1 MTKPKKDLL
10 LQAFH
15 RRGLVSL
22 AGLQRW
28 LSRGARFPQRVRP
41 ELEAGTGRW
50 LAAVDDAIATLVAV
64 TGGDGLRTCRN
75 VLATAPL
82 EDVQM
87 WRYAL
92 TSGALGAFGSRDEV
106 EPIFLAAESRT
117 AAADP
122 QLQEALVAL
131 LGAST
136 AKAEDLLQI
145 AEGAW
150 PIALALVEDMPTVQ
164 AQDTLHEVIVYECE
178 NYQSELQQKFK
189 RLMTAVT
196 AMVSRRPDLRF
207 TLQDFDR
214 LPELAQTALGDIESI
229 LTPASILH
237 YRSRIAD
244 QLALTQREAARKEL
258 RAKRMRARQIPAQQ
272 RVITAITA
280 LFDSKDATSGRR
292 WSSVVRSFQL
302 LAACMESGKRESI
315 DRTFNQLLKAR
326 EGEWE
331 GIPSAVGM
339 VRAQLLSAWPESS
352 GVALAFLSMPRAV
365 QCRTER
371 NEVSL
376 ISDCTSLMTLIEECA
391 TREYLSLSKDRA
403 LLWSRSTH
411 RFRKLWD
418 KVFLAQRVI
427 EDSELDAI
435 IEWLQLAPRAVRE
448 KFDRTHDSW
457 LTAQAARP
465 DFVAAALNSSDESLR
480 AMLLGATSILRYD
493 HACRA
498 VSAADESSASS
509 RLKVELNAFAAK
521 NDVIFDSLAVD
532 GVNTLGVDR
541 TVTLLGLALN
551 KHRLATMFASAL
563 DARHP
568 AQVAGFV
575 FRFMSESEDSPARTA
590 WRSLIRAGN
599 DIPQQVVQSIWSGV
613 LDSGTASA
621 VKLMKLRPDVFGPF
635 AMNDLPPEELLVAA
649 VKCPSLVAHFGREF
663 NSAQVLRAVPP
674 ALKSLAKRPMLR
686 AVLELAA
693 LSHLRE
699 IPHLR
704 MLARTANARRALE
717 PGTRF
722 DDRYRTYTLPKRS
735 GGTREISVPDD
746 RLKRLHRRLLSGAF
760 DPVPLH
766 DASHGF
772 RKGRSILTNARVH
785 VGCRLVLNVD
795 IKGFFPN
802 TTYSR
807 VLTACMKVAGGNL
820 SVRGA
825 KLLADI
831 CCYGGA
837 LPTGAPT
844 SPAIGN
850 LVLRGADAAISKAAS
865 ASGINYTRYAD
876 DLTFSDDGAA
886 KRIIPFVQRVLGEI
900 GYELDAKKTH
910 LYRRGRQQLVTNL
923 VVNDRVNLRRSDR
936 RRIRAAVE
944 RRCAGHE
951 VTWHGKPMDDQSL
964 HGRLALL
971 AMIDPAPAANYRRRL
986 EAEASGWGVRR
997 G

>member
-10 LQAFH
+10 LQGFH
-15 RRGLVSL
+15 GRGLVSL

-28 LSRGARFPQRVRP
+28 LSRGVRFPQRVRL
-41 ELEAGTGRW
+41 ELEAGNGRW
-50 LAAVDDAIATLVAV
+50 IAAVDDAVSTVVEA
-64 TGGDGLRTCRN
+64 TGGDRLRTCRN

-82 EDVQM
+82 EDIQI

-92 TSGALGAFGSRDEV
+92 TAGALGAFGSRDEL

-117 AAADP
+117 SAADP
-122 QLQEALVAL
+122 KLQEALVAL
-131 LGAST
+131 IGAST
-136 AKAEDLLQI
+136 AKAEDLFPI

-150 PIALALVEDMPTVQ
+150 PIALAIIEDMPAVQ
-164 AQDTLHEVIVYECE
+164 AREKLQEVIEFECQNYE
-178 NYQSELQQKFK
+178 SVRQQKFK
-189 RLMTAVT
+189 RLMSAVNGI
-196 AMVSRRPDLRF
+196 VSRRPDLRY
-207 TLQDFDR
+207 TLRDFDR
-214 LPELAQTALGDIESI
+214 LPELATSALDDVESI
-229 LTPASILH
+229 LSPESVRR
-237 YRSRIAD
+237 YRSR
-244 QLALTQREAARKEL
+244 LAGQVALKQREAARAEMRTMRL
-258 RAKRMRARQIPAQQ
+258 RVRQSAAQQ
-272 RVITAITA
+272 RVINAVSG
-280 LFDSKDATSGRR
+280 LFESEGVTSARR
-292 WSSVVRSFQL
+292 WAAVVRSFQL
-302 LAACMESGKRESI
+302 LAACTGAGKRESI
-315 DRTFNQLLKAR
+315 DSAINTLLKSR
-326 EGEWE
+326 RSELEV
-331 GIPSAVGM
+331 IPAAGVK
-339 VRAQLLSAWPESS
+339 VPAQLRTAWPESS
-352 GVALAFLSMPRAV
+352 GVALAFLASPRTV
-365 QCRTER
+365 QCRTKR
-371 NEVSL
+371 HSISL
-376 ISDCTSLMTLIEECA
+376 ISDCESLMSVIEDFA
-391 TREYLSLSKDRA
+391 TAEYLCASKDRA
-403 LLWSRSTH
+403 LLWSVATDRSL
-411 RFRKLWD
+411 RIWD
-418 KVFLAQRVI
+418 KVFLTQRVI
-427 EDSELDAI
+427 KDSELDVVMS
-435 IEWLQLAPRAVRE
+435 WLQSAPPDIRDQ
-448 KFDRTHDSW
+448 FDQMHGSW
-457 LTAQAARP
+457 LTAQALRP
-465 DFVAAALNSSDESLR
+465 EFVATALTSSDESLR
-480 AMLLGATSILRYD
+480 SMLLGATSVLRYD

-498 VSAADESSASS
+498 VAAAKKSSAKSQLQADF
-509 RLKVELNAFAAK
+509 RAFINK
-521 NDVIFDSLAVD
+521 NKVIFDGLAANGVD
-532 GVNTLGVDR
+532 ALGVDR
-541 TVTLLGLALN
+541 TVTLLGVALN
-551 KHRLATMFASAL
+551 KHRLATMFTSAL
-563 DARHP
+563 DGPHL

-575 FRFMSESEDSPARTA
+575 FRIVNESENSPAKTA
-590 WRSLIRAGN
+590 WKSLLRAGS
-599 DIPQQVVQSIWSGV
+599 DIPPAVVQAIWSGA
-613 LDSGTASA
+613 LDSGTVSA
-621 VKLMKLRPDVFGPF
+621 VRLVRQRPDVFVPLAING
-635 AMNDLPPEELLVAA
+635 LPAEELLVAA
-649 VKCPSLVAHFGREF
+649 VKCPSLIAHIGGAL
-663 NSAQVLRAVPP
+663 NSAQVLAALTP
-674 ALKSLAKRPMLR
+674 ARNLLAKRPMLR

-693 LSHLRE
+693 LSDLRE

-704 MLARTANARRALE
+704 MLARTVNARRALE

-772 RKGRSILTNARVH
+772 RNGRSILTNARVH

-807 VLTACMKVAGGNL
+807 VLTACMKVDGGNL

-850 LVLRGADAAISKAAS
+850 LVLRGADAAISKAATT
-865 ASGINYTRYAD
+865 SGINYTRYAD

-900 GYELDAKKTH
+900 GYELDAKKTQ